1 LTGRPSLL
9 PFLAA
14 LGTSLGPGGVPDPPA
29 GDAAAQVRWALE
41 RIGDPADPRAR
52 EAGTRLLLGVE
63 ESASVPA
70 LLAATASP
78 SWRVRVRAFD
88 LLAALGKG
96 VPPERLQEGL
106 RSENR
111 AVRAAALRAVALPLD
126 PRLASDVARLLDD
139 PLHDV
144 RMEALRAALRL
155 RSRDG
160 PDLAGAVRAR
170 VLDPDP
176 AVRLEARRTLLA
188 WPEEPPGIAGVLGVS
203 DGEGVQEA
211 LRALLEA
218 EEPPGWLAPRC
229 ASLAREERMG
239 EGTRR
244 AAAACALLAGDQS
257 PPSVAWAISG
267 ALLAEETWLADGCSR
282 ALRRLGGAAGEP
294 LSLAMSGPGVDLPR
308 FRTALSILAD
318 ADPGEARGRL
328 SLLEA
333 LRGDA
338 ERESGPLRA
347 EVYRSFLDAT
357 VGSER
362 LRALAAEEV
371 GEEPRAAAVEA
382 VARTEKSAAL
392 PFLLER
398 LGDPAPEVRRVAGLA
413 AARLGGEPVSDALA
427 EALTLESS
435 LENLCAFS
443 RDFPRSVRTPAIRD
457 ALAWLLGHEN
467 ERVRSA
473 ACEGLAGFARDSLA
487 LAALVRAYEGE
498 EGRERE
504 DGPTARG
511 VLRARRASIV
521 EAIASVG
528 GEGARR
534 FLVRLVERLGPQEE
548 EQDVASR
555 ALARLAQGGV
565 ERAWLRGL
573 LDSEASPRVKVE
585 AALAL
590 APLGEEAACVFL
602 EEEFR
607 GFDLSVQGQAL
618 EALRK
623 RGAASPAWFLLD
635 VARDSRADPE
645 VREQAMKALAPL
657 AGREEIL
664 SFLLETLRGEGD
676 HAARLAAVK
685 ALGLAPRPEA
695 LRAFALEPE
704 SIPGS
709 EEERRDLLRE
719 IAFALA
725 PLGDPASAGVLV
737 RVLLDEPLRRW
748 RDSLRGGAPGP
759 AFRPQYDVEE
769 ECLAALLRLGEAGTA
784 ALRERIEE
792 GIRDGRIFLA
802 DPAFV
807 LFAGER
813 LRPIVPDLARRLL
826 RVASRTSPGERGA
839 RLGALLAYGQV
850 SESDGAFEEAA
861 LAYEQALAAIR
872 ERRVDPREVRSV
884 LGEEEPEGSGRPL
897 RALRV
902 RAALSRGA
910 AAFAAGRA
918 IEGARAFDEALVAA
932 GCDPRSLVRVAM
944 RFSERPGLETRA
956 VELAA
961 SAVERA
967 PLEREAREAHG
978 WCLLRA
984 GDPRGAKGCFE
995 ASLALPDPAA
1005 RGDSP
1010 ARFGLA
1016 ACLVALG
1023 EEEEG
1028 AALLARALEESPDLR
1043 GEAERNPAFQR
1054 LRTSGRFP
1062 RPGR

>member
-1 LTGRPSLL
+1 MTGRPSLL

-14 LGTSLGPGGVPDPPA
+14 LGASLGPGGVPDPPA

-52 EAGTRLLLGVE
+52 EAGARLLLGVE
-63 ESASVPA
+63 ETASVPA
-70 LLAATASP
+70 LHAATGSP
-78 SWRVRVRAFD
+78 SWRVRVRALE
-88 LLAALGKG
+88 LLATLGRG
-96 VPPERLQEGL
+96 VPPERLREGL

-111 AVRAAALRAVALPLD
+111 AVRAAALRAVAPPFGPD
-126 PRLASDVARLLDD
+126 LASDVARLLED

-144 RMEALRAALRL
+144 RTEALRAALRL

-160 PDLAGAVRAR
+160 PDLAAAVRVRA
-170 VLDPDP
+170 LDPDP
-176 AVRLEARRTLLA
+176 AVRLEARRILLA
-188 WPEEPPGIAGVLGVS
+188 WPVEPPEIEGVLGVA

-218 EEPPGWLAPRC
+218 EEPPPWLAPRC
-229 ASLAREERMG
+229 ASLAREDRMG

-244 AAAACALLAGDQS
+244 AAAACALLAGDRS
-257 PPSVAWAISG
+257 EGSVARTISG

-282 ALRRLGGAAGEP
+282 ALRRLGERAGEP
-294 LSLAMSGPGVDLPR
+294 LSRAMSGPGVDLPR

-338 ERESGPLRA
+338 ERESAPLRA
-347 EVYRSFLDAT
+347 EVYRSLLDQT
-357 VGSER
+357 IRSER

-371 GEEPRAAAVEA
+371 GEARSAAVEA
-382 VARTEKSAAL
+382 VARTEGGAAL

-398 LGDPAPEVRRVAGLA
+398 LGDSAPEVRRVAGLA
-413 AARLGGEPVSDALA
+413 AARLGGEPVSDPLA

-534 FLVRLVERLGPQEE
+534 FLVRLVERLGPEEE

-590 APLGEEAACVFL
+590 APLGEEAACVLL

-607 GFDLSVQGQAL
+607 GFDLSLQGQAL

-695 LRAFALEPE
+695 LRAFALEPG
-704 SIPGS
+704 SLPGS

-784 ALRERIEE
+784 ALRGRIEE
-792 GIRDGRIFLA
+792 GIRDGRILLA

-813 LRPIVPDLARRLL
+813 LRPLVPDLARRLL

-839 RLGALLAYGQV
+839 RLEALLAYAQV
-850 SESDGAFEEAA
+850 SESDGVFEEAA

-872 ERRVDPREVRSV
+872 ERRVDPREVRSI
-884 LGEEEPEGSGRPL
+884 LGEEEPEGSERPL

-932 GCDPRSLVRVAM
+932 GSDPRSLVRVAM

-995 ASLALPDPAA
+995 ASLALPDPGA

-1043 GEAERNPAFQR
+1043 AEAERNPVFER